1 MHGCGWKGH
10 LFDNLDRGV
19 GHTAGGIFPLDVRST
34 AVNVGRRKAG
44 LQLGTLAGWASK
56 TICLLCI
63 SGAPLY
69 IMLAVNLTKQLGIR
83 SMFLPIHFVFPD
95 YGCCKYSPL
104 HLLHLFLYEAV
115 KSRAVKGDVGGVYHH
130 QGTFNL
136 QASSYSELFP
146 PKAYVRLF

>member
-1 MHGCGWKGH
+1 MDADGRDTCSTTWTTG
-10 LFDNLDRGV
+10 GV

-56 TICLLCI
+56 TICLLCV

-69 IMLAVNLTKQLGIR
+69 IMLAVNLTKQLGIH
-83 SMFLPIHFVFPD
+83 SMLLPIHFVFTY

-104 HLLHLFLYEAV
+104 HLLHLVLYEAV
-115 KSRAVKGDVGGVYHH
+115 KSGAVMGCVGGVYPH
-130 QGTFNL
+130 T
-136 QASSYSELFP
+136 
-146 PKAYVRLF
+146 